1 MKLTVNKEQ
10 IIEGLLKAAAIIPAK
25 AGAQYLRSIWLK
37 AEEGSLSVMSTDA
50 NIEFTGR
57 YPAEVAAPGL
67 IGVQGRAFVDLVRQ
81 LPTGVLHLTLDEA
94 SGNLL
99 LEQGR
104 RTYKLP
110 VSGAEWFQNF
120 SAFPAENAVTWSGDF
135 LQDILDKVGFCISD
149 DDAMDAIAC
158 LCMKPRGN
166 GRIDV
171 CGLNGHQFALV
182 SFTHDELAERLPE
195 GGMLIQKKYLADIKK
210 WLGVDEIELNITDKR
225 LYLRSLDG
233 AETLSLPRAAHEYP
247 DYNIFM
253 SKLASEDMHPMTL
266 ARKEAIEALGRILIF
281 NTESDRCTYMDLSA
295 GEALL
300 SAQGQDVGSANE
312 SLEVAYNGDIK
323 RIAFP
328 TRNLLDVL
336 GHFVSAKIDMMLTGS
351 EGPCGIRGADDTDYT
366 VIIMPM
372 KVSET
377 TYYSEEDV

>member
-312 SLEVAYNGDIK
+312 SLEVTYNGDIK

-351 EGPCGIRGADDTDYT
+351 EGPCGIRGADDADYT
-366 VIIMPM
+366 VIIMSM

>member
-10 IIEGLLKAAAIIPAK
+10 IIEGLLKAVAIIPAK
-25 AGAQYLRSIWLK
+25 AGAQYLRSIWLR
-37 AEEGSLSVMSTDA
+37 AEEGGLSVMSTDA

-57 YPAEVAAPGL
+57 YQAEVAQPGL

-81 LPTGVLHLTLDEA
+81 LPSGVLHLSLDAA

-99 LEQGR
+99 IEQGR
-104 RTYKLP
+104 RSYKLP

-120 SAFPAENAVTWSGDF
+120 STFPDENTVTWSGDF
-135 LQDILDKVGFCISD
+135 LQDLLDKVTFCISE

-158 LCMKPRGN
+158 LCMKPKGN

-195 GGMLIQKKYLADIKK
+195 EGILIQKKYLQDIKK
-210 WLGVDEIELNITDKR
+210 WLGVDEIELNITEKR
-225 LYLRSLDG
+225 LYLRSLG
-233 AETLSLPRAAHEYP
+233 KAETLSLPRAAHQYP

-253 SKLASEDMHPMTL
+253 SKLASGDMHPMTL
-266 ARKEAIEALGRILIF
+266 ERKEAMEALGRILIF
-281 NTESDRCTYMDLSA
+281 NTESDRCTYMDLSSS
-295 GEALL
+295 EALL

-312 SLEVAYNGDIK
+312 SLEVVYGGDIK

-328 TRNLLDVL
+328 TRSLMDVMA
-336 GHFVSAKIDMMLTGS
+336 HFVSAKIDMMLTGT
-351 EGPCGIRGADDTDYT
+351 EGPCGIRGADDPDYT

>member
-10 IIEGLLKAAAIIPAK
+10 IIEGLLKAVAIIPAK

-37 AEEGSLSVMSTDA
+37 ADESGLSVMSTDA
-50 NIEFTGR
+50 NIEFTGC
-57 YPAEVAAPGL
+57 YQAEVAEPGL

-81 LPTGVLHLTLDEA
+81 LPSGVLHLSLDEA

-99 LEQGR
+99 IEQGR
-104 RTYKLP
+104 RSYKLP

-120 SAFPAENAVTWSGDF
+120 STFPEENTVTWSGDF
-135 LQDILDKVGFCISD
+135 LQDVLDKVTFCISE

-195 GGMLIQKKYLADIKK
+195 EGILIQKKYLQDIKK
-210 WLGVDEIELNITDKR
+210 WLGVDEIELNITEKR
-225 LYLRSLDG
+225 LYLRSLG
-233 AETLSLPRAAHEYP
+233 KAETLSLPRAAHQYP

-253 SKLASEDMHPMTL
+253 SKLASGDMHPMTL
-266 ARKEAIEALGRILIF
+266 ERKEAMEALGRILIF

-295 GEALL
+295 SEALL
-300 SAQGQDVGSANE
+300 SAQGQDVGSASE
-312 SLEVAYNGDIK
+312 SLEVVYGGDLK

-328 TRNLLDVL
+328 TRSLMDVL
-336 GHFVSAKIDMMLTGS
+336 GHFVSARTDMMLTGA
-351 EGPCGIRGADDTDYT
+351 EGPCGVRGADDPDYT

>member
-10 IIEGLLKAAAIIPAK
+10 IIEGLLKGAAIIPAK

-57 YPAEVAAPGL
+57 YPAEVAKPGL

-99 LEQGR
+99 IEQGR

-135 LQDILDKVGFCISD
+135 LQDILDKVAFCISD

-195 GGMLIQKKYLADIKK
+195 SGMLIQKKYLQDIKK

-253 SKLASEDMHPMTL
+253 SKLASEDMNPMTL
-266 ARKEAIEALGRILIF
+266 ARKETIEALGRILIF
-281 NTESDRCTYMDLSA
+281 NTESDRCTYMDLTA

-312 SLEVAYNGDIK
+312 SLEVTYNGDIK

-351 EGPCGIRGADDTDYT
+351 EGPCGIRGGDDTDYT

>member
-1 MKLTVNKEQ
+1 
-10 IIEGLLKAAAIIPAK
+10 
-25 AGAQYLRSIWLK
+25 
-37 AEEGSLSVMSTDA
+37 MSTDA

-57 YPAEVAAPGL
+57 YPAEVSQPGL

-81 LPTGVLHLTLDEA
+81 LPTGVLNLTLDEA

-104 RTYKLP
+104 RVYKLP
-110 VSGAEWFQNF
+110 VSGSEWFQNF
-120 SAFPAENAVTWSGDF
+120 SEFPVENAVTWSGDF
-135 LQDILDKVGFCISD
+135 LQDVLDKVAFCISD

-158 LCMKPRGN
+158 LCMKPGEN
-166 GRIDV
+166 GHIDV

-182 SFTHDELAERLPE
+182 SFTHDDLAARLPAE
-195 GGMLIQKKYLADIKK
+195 GMLIQKKYLQDIKK
-210 WLGVDEIELNITDKR
+210 WLGADEIELNITDKR

-233 AETLSLPRAAHEYP
+233 AETLSLPRAAYEYP

-253 SKLASEDMHPMTL
+253 GKLADEGVNSMTL
-266 ARKEAIEALGRILIF
+266 DRKEGMDALGRILIF
-281 NTESDRCTYMDLSA
+281 NTESDRCTYMDLSEN
-295 GEALL
+295 EARL
-300 SAQGQDVGSANE
+300 SAQGQDVGSASE
-312 SLEVAYNGDIK
+312 SLEVAYKGDIA

-336 GHFVSAKIDMMLTGS
+336 GHFVSAKIDMLLTGT
-351 EGPCGIRGADDTDYT
+351 EGPCGIRGPEDPDYT

>member
-1 MKLTVNKEQ
+1 MKLKVHKEH
-10 IIEGLLKAAAIIPAK
+10 IIEGLQKAAAVIPAK
-25 AGAQYLRSIWLK
+25 AGAAYLRSVWLK
-37 AEEGSLSVMSTDA
+37 AEANGLSIMSTDA
-50 NIEFTGR
+50 NIEFTGQ
-57 YPAEVAAPGL
+57 YPAEVSTPGL

-81 LPTGVLHLTLDEA
+81 LPAGVISLTLDEA

-120 SAFPAENAVTWSGDF
+120 SDFPTEEAVTWSGDF
-135 LQDILDKVGFCISD
+135 LQDILDKVTFCISD

-158 LCMKPRGN
+158 LCMKPGVN

-182 SFTHDELAERLPE
+182 SFTHDELSARLPSQ
-195 GGMLIQKKYLADIKK
+195 GILIQKKYLQDIKK
-210 WLGVDEIELNITDKR
+210 WLGIDEIELNITDKR
-225 LYLRSLDG
+225 LYLRSLNG
-233 AETLSLPRAAHEYP
+233 TETLSLPRATHEYP

-253 SKLASEDMHPMTL
+253 SKLIHEDMSPMNL
-266 ARKEAIEALGRILIF
+266 ERKEAMDALSRILIF
-281 NTESDRCTYMDLSA
+281 NTDSDRCTYMDLTAS
-295 GEALL
+295 EARL
-300 SAQGQDVGSANE
+300 SAQGQDTGSASE
-312 SLEVAYNGDIK
+312 SLEVSYAGTIS

-328 TRNLLDVL
+328 TRNLLDVF
-336 GHFVSAKIDMMLTGS
+336 GHFVSAKVDMLLTGT
-351 EGPCGIRGADDTDYT
+351 EGPCGIRGVEDPEYT

-377 TYYSEEDV
+377 AYYSEEDV

>member
-57 YPAEVAAPGL
+57 YPAEVSKPGL

-99 LEQGR
+99 IEQGR

-135 LQDILDKVGFCISD
+135 LQDILDKVAFCISD

-195 GGMLIQKKYLADIKK
+195 SGMLIQKKYLQDIKK

-253 SKLASEDMHPMTL
+253 SKLASEDMNPMTL
-266 ARKEAIEALGRILIF
+266 ARKETIEALGRILIF
-281 NTESDRCTYMDLSA
+281 NTESDRCTYMDLTA

-351 EGPCGIRGADDTDYT
+351 EGPCGIRGADDADYT

>member
-195 GGMLIQKKYLADIKK
+195 GGMLIQKKYLADIRK

-351 EGPCGIRGADDTDYT
+351 EGPCGIRGADDADYT

>member
-10 IIEGLLKAAAIIPAK
+10 IIEGLLKAVAIIPAK

-37 AEEGSLSVMSTDA
+37 AEDGALSVMSTDA

-57 YPAEVAAPGL
+57 YQAEVAQPGL

-81 LPTGVLHLTLDEA
+81 LPSGVLHLSLDEA

-99 LEQGR
+99 IEQGR
-104 RTYKLP
+104 RSYKLP

-120 SAFPAENAVTWSGDF
+120 STFPEENTVTWSGDF
-135 LQDILDKVGFCISD
+135 LQDVLDKVTFCISE

-158 LCMKPRGN
+158 LCMKPKGN

-195 GGMLIQKKYLADIKK
+195 EGILIQKKYLQDIKK
-210 WLGVDEIELNITDKR
+210 WLGVDEIELNITEKR
-225 LYLRSLDG
+225 LYLRSLG
-233 AETLSLPRAAHEYP
+233 KAETLSLPRAAHQYP
-247 DYNIFM
+247 DYNIIM
-253 SKLASEDMHPMTL
+253 SKLASGDMHPMTL
-266 ARKEAIEALGRILIF
+266 ERKGAMEALGRILIF

-295 GEALL
+295 SEALL
-300 SAQGQDVGSANE
+300 SAQGQDVGSASE
-312 SLEVAYNGDIK
+312 SLEVTYGGDIK

-328 TRNLLDVL
+328 TRSLMDVL
-336 GHFVSAKIDMMLTGS
+336 GHFVSAKIDMMLTGA
-351 EGPCGIRGADDTDYT
+351 EGPCGVRGADDPDYT

>member
-312 SLEVAYNGDIK
+312 SLEVTYNGDIK

-351 EGPCGIRGADDTDYT
+351 EGPCGIRGADDADYT

>member
-135 LQDILDKVGFCISD
+135 LQDILDKVAFCISD

-195 GGMLIQKKYLADIKK
+195 SGMLIQKKYLADIKK

-351 EGPCGIRGADDTDYT
+351 EGPCGIRGGDDTDYT

>member
-120 SAFPAENAVTWSGDF
+120 SAFPAQNAVTWSGDF

-351 EGPCGIRGADDTDYT
+351 EGPCGIRGADDADYT